1 MSPQACGSARCAEG
15 SRLYAQNSS
24 AQQVMKM
31 QGRLPPQQLDQVFSQ
46 VLQQALVASDQKVS
60 GAALLVPQHCAPAVV
75 PVL

>member
-1 MSPQACGSARCAEG
+1 
-15 SRLYAQNSS
+15 
-24 AQQVMKM
+24 MKM